1 MSLSLFDLF
10 KVGIGPSSSH
20 TVGPM
25 WAAQRFLTLLESR
38 DLLAQ
43 AGRVRV
49 SLYGS
54 LAMTGKG
61 HATDIASMLGLM
73 GEVPD
78 QIDPD
83 TVPSKISAIRSAK
96 KLRLAGAVEIPFDE
110 ANDLCL
116 LFGESLPQHPNGIRF
131 ELFDRAGI
139 QLISKVYFSVGGGF
153 VLCEDQISQPANASA
168 NLPIPYPFE
177 TGLELLQ
184 RCKESGL
191 SIAELVLTNE
201 KAMRSEDEVENN
213 LRQLWQVMEA
223 SIERGCR
230 ERGEL
235 PGGLGLK
242 RRAYLLRKELTDRPE
257 AVLSDPLSIM
267 DWINLYAMAVNE
279 ENAAGGRVVTAP
291 TNGAAGVI
299 PAVLAYYSRFIPG
312 ANEAGIFTFLATS
325 AAIGMLYKKNAS
337 ISAAE
342 VGCQGEVGVA
352 CSMAAAGLAA
362 VMGGTNE
369 QIENAAEIGMEH
381 NLGLTCDPIG
391 GLVQVPCIERNT
403 MGAVKAINAAR
414 LALRGDGT
422 HHVPLDSVIETMRQ
436 TGADMQTK
444 YKETSEG
451 GLAVNVV
458 AC

>member
-1 MSLSLFDLF
+1 
-10 KVGIGPSSSH
+10 V
-20 TVGPM
+20 
-25 WAAQRFLTLLESR
+25 
-38 DLLAQ
+38 LA
-43 AGRVRV
+43 
-49 SLYGS
+49 
-54 LAMTGKG
+54 
-61 HATDIASMLGLM
+61 
-73 GEVPD
+73 
-78 QIDPD
+78 
-83 TVPSKISAIRSAK
+83 
-96 KLRLAGAVEIPFDE
+96 
-110 ANDLCL
+110 
-116 LFGESLPQHPNGIRF
+116 
-131 ELFDRAGI
+131 
-139 QLISKVYFSVGGGF
+139 
-153 VLCEDQISQPANASA
+153 
-168 NLPIPYPFE
+168 
-177 TGLELLQ
+177 
-184 RCKESGL
+184 
-191 SIAELVLTNE
+191 NE
-201 KAMRSEDEVENN
+201 KAMRSEAEVEAN

-230 ERGEL
+230 EQGVL
-235 PGGLGLK
+235 PGGLGIK
-242 RRAYLLRKELTDRPE
+242 RRAYQLRKELTDRPE
-257 AVLSDPLSIM
+257 AAMRDPLSIM
-267 DWINLYAMAVNE
+267 DWINLYAIAVNE

-299 PAVLAYYSRFIPG
+299 PAVLAYYTRFIPG
-312 ANEAGIFTFLATS
+312 ADEAGIFRFLATS
-325 AAIGMLYKKNAS
+325 GAIGMLYKKNAS

-362 VMGGTNE
+362 VMGGTGE

-381 NLGLTCDPIG
+381 NLGLTCDPIN

-414 LALRGDGT
+414 LALHGDGS

>member
-1 MSLSLFDLF
+1 MSLSIFDLF

-25 WAAQRFLTLLESR
+25 WAAQRFLALVVSKGLFER
-38 DLLAQ
+38 V
-43 AGRVRV
+43 GRVRV

-61 HATDIASMLGLM
+61 HATDTAILLGLS
-73 GEVPD
+73 GERPD
-78 QIDPD
+78 RIDPD
-83 TVPSKISAIRSAK
+83 DVAPLLTGIRQQK
-96 KLRLAGAVEIPFDE
+96 TLLLAGKRKIPFDE
-110 ANDLCL
+110 TSDLCF
-116 LFGESLPQHPNGIRF
+116 LFGESLPQHPNGMLF
-131 ELFDRAGI
+131 ELFDTAGI
-139 QLISKVYFSVGGGF
+139 RLFSRQYFSVGGGF
-153 VLCEDQISQPANASA
+153 VLCEDQISEASSKA
-168 NLPIPYPFE
+168 DSQPIPYPFE
-177 TGLELLQ
+177 TGLELLD
-184 RCKESGL
+184 RCNESGL
-191 SIAELVLTNE
+191 SIAEVVLANE
-201 KAMRSEDEVENN
+201 RAMRTNDEVENN
-213 LRQLWQVMEA
+213 LRQIWQVMEA

-230 ERGEL
+230 EQGEL
-235 PGGLGLK
+235 PGGLGLQ
-242 RRAYLLRKELTDRPE
+242 RRAYLLRKELTDKPE
-257 AVLSDPLSIM
+257 ATMCDPLNVM

-299 PAVLAYYSRFIPG
+299 PAVLSYYNRFVPG
-312 ANEAGIFTFLATS
+312 ANEQGIFTFLAAS

-362 VMGGTNE
+362 VMGGSNE

-414 LALRGDGT
+414 LALRGDGS
-422 HHVPLDSVIETMRQ
+422 HQVPLDSVIETMRQ
-436 TGADMQTK
+436 TGADMQAK
-444 YKETSEG
+444 YKETSEA